1 MMNRL
6 HARNHYLGLVHG
18 VEGMFLTAGMLL
30 STLVTLV
37 AVYFVIL
44 FLGR

>member
-1 MMNRL
+1 MLHRL
-6 HARNHYLGLVHG
+6 HARSHYLAMIHG

-37 AVYFVIL
+37 AVYCVIL
-44 FLGR
+44 ILEH